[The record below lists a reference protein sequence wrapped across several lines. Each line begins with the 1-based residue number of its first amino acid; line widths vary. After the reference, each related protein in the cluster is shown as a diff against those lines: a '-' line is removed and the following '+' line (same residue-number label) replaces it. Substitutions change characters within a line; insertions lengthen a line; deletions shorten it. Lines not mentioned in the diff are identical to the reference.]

1 MQMLKN
7 IIALTKKTTIIHEKN
22 IPVVVT
28 LLYAI
33 FHLLMAIVHEP
44 WFDEAEAWQIARSAS
59 LQTLLTEV
67 PHYEGHPPL
76 WHLILMPFAKAGA
89 PYELSLTLI
98 SLFFTGTAVYLIL
111 RFAPFPMWVR
121 ATMPFTYFFFY
132 QYGVVSRVYC
142 VLILEFVLLAM
153 AYKYR
158 NTKPIWYAGVM
169 MLMCVTHA
177 YGIILAGG
185 ICIVWLGEIWRENS
199 QQGCRLKSVIYDG
212 RIWCLAGLLVIAIM
226 VILQIMPRVNTT
238 AIYNFVGVEKVRNPF
253 LLRFLYMML
262 ILPADVTMTNVFADD
277 GLLSMTQLSP
287 LPVASGCIVGMI
299 IWVLICTY
307 GKKKQTFCMLIIPYL
322 LFAGFAS
329 IVYFAL
335 HHMGIGLLFLV
346 FWLWIS
352 AEAPDNSIREK
363 RSVIDFYFVKV
374 TQGTIALSL
383 CISLAWTISACVL
396 DVIQDYSPGRRMA
409 EFIRENQLDQYRIM
423 ASWNVEKEENGEIIS
438 TDVSYC
444 DGVVDIAPYFDR
456 NIVYNFNYG
465 RNDRNYVTHIRADD
479 EENAHAY
486 EAWKAEG
493 YPDVLLMQPELGQLY
508 DAEELSMKDFALV
521 YCKQDERVW
530 KNLSEYHVNYIYVRK
545 DLLPKIG
552 VGQIKVPCL

>member
-1 MQMLKN
+1 MKMLKH
-7 IIALTKKTTIIHEKN
+7 IIALTKKTTIIHDKYVP
-22 IPVVVT
+22 IVVT

-67 PHYEGHPPL
+67 THYEGNPPL

-121 ATMPFTYFFFY
+121 ATMPFTYFYFY

-153 AYKYR
+153 IYKYR

-169 MLMCVTHA
+169 MLMCTTHA
-177 YGIILAGG
+177 YGIVLAGG

-199 QQGCRLKSVIYDG
+199 WQGCRLQSIIRDR
-212 RIWCLAGLLVIAIM
+212 RIWCLAGLFVVTVMI
-226 VILQIMPRVNTT
+226 VLQIMPRVNTA

-253 LLRFLYMML
+253 WLRFLYMML

-287 LPVASGCIVGMI
+287 LPMASGCIVGMI
-299 IWVLICTY
+299 IWVLICTF
-307 GKKKQTFCMLIIPYL
+307 GRKKQTFCMLIIPYL
-322 LFAGFAS
+322 LFAMFAS
-329 IVYFAL
+329 SVYFAL

-352 AEAPDNSIREK
+352 AEAPDNLIREK
-363 RSVIDFYFVKV
+363 KSVIDLYFVKV
-374 TQGTIALSL
+374 AQGTVVLSL
-383 CISLAWTISACVL
+383 CVSMSWTISACVL
-396 DVIQDYSPGRRMA
+396 DVIKDYSPARSMA
-409 EFIRENQLDQYRIM
+409 NFIEENQLDQYRIM
-423 ASWNVEKEENGEIIS
+423 AAWSIKKEETGEIS
-438 TDVSYC
+438 LVDVSNC
-444 DGVVDIAPYFDR
+444 DGVVEIAPYFDR

-465 RNDRNYVTHIRADD
+465 RNDRNYVTHIQADD
-479 EENAHAY
+479 EENVHAY

-508 DAEELSMKDFALV
+508 DAGELSMKDFALV

-530 KNLSEYHVNYIYVRK
+530 KNLLEYHVNYIYVRK

-552 VGQIKVPCL
+552 VEQIKVPCL

>member
-76 WHLILMPFAKAGA
+76 WHLILMPFAKVGA

-111 RFAPFPMWVR
+111 RFAPFPNWVR
-121 ATMPFTYFFFY
+121 VMMPFTYFFFY
-132 QYGVVSRVYC
+132 QYVVVSRVYC

-153 AYKYR
+153 VYKYR
-158 NTKPIWYAGVM
+158 NTKPIWYTGIM
-169 MLMCVTHA
+169 MLMCTTHA
-177 YGIILAGG
+177 YGIVLAGG

-199 QQGCRLKSVIYDG
+199 QQGCRRQSLIRDR

-238 AIYNFVGVEKVRNPF
+238 AINSVVGVEKVRNPY
-253 LLRFLYMML
+253 LLRFFYMLL
-262 ILPADVTMTNVFADD
+262 ILPADVTMTNVFSDD
-277 GLLSMTQLSP
+277 GLLSMTQLTP
-287 LPVASGCIVGMI
+287 LSMASGCIVGMI
-299 IWVLICTY
+299 IWILISTY
-307 GKKKQTFCMLIIPYL
+307 GRKKQTLCLLMVPYL
-322 LFAGFAS
+322 LFAVFAS

-363 RSVIDFYFVKV
+363 KSVIDLYFVKV
-374 TQGTIALSL
+374 AQGTVVLSL
-383 CISLAWTISACVL
+383 CVSMSWTISACVL
-396 DVIQDYSPGRRMA
+396 DVIKDYSPGRSMA
-409 EFIRENQLDQYRIM
+409 NFIEENQLDQYRIM
-423 ASWNVEKEENGEIIS
+423 ASWNVEKEENGDIIS
-438 TDVSYC
+438 TDVNYC
-444 DGVVDIAPYFDR
+444 DGVVEIAPYFDR
-456 NIVYNFNYG
+456 NIAYNFNYG
-465 RNDRNYVTHIRADD
+465 RNDRNYVTHIQADD

-545 DLLPKIG
+545 DLLPKTG
-552 VGQIKVPCL
+552 VEQIKVPCL